1 MSFSQ
6 WIFSTII
13 FMQQY
18 THTVLRSAN
27 KFFLGSF
34 DTICSLHGYMR
45 VLLMSYFHVHTS
57 VTDDLCY
64 LITTWRYTAFAQRKA
79 CLSAFETRRSTSI
92 TAATPAS
99 RCNQCS
105 CWAPRFWEPHA
116 MEFGQ
121 VVHFSQILLTY
132 ENSIVE
138 NAYKLEMARS
148 KIFQART
155 AHSLQHSTH

>member
-1 MSFSQ
+1 MKMLQILRPKQTKKFSAFQ
-6 WIFSTII
+6 KILQSLFQFFSVNIFKII

-64 LITTWRYTAFAQRKA
+64 LITT
-79 CLSAFETRRSTSI
+79 
-92 TAATPAS
+92 
-99 RCNQCS
+99 
-105 CWAPRFWEPHA
+105 
-116 MEFGQ
+116 
-121 VVHFSQILLTY
+121 
-132 ENSIVE
+132 
-138 NAYKLEMARS
+138 
-148 KIFQART
+148 
-155 AHSLQHSTH
+155 

>member
-92 TAATPAS
+92 TAANAGQSMQPMQLLGSAILGTPRHGVWAGCSFQPDTPNVREFNS
-99 RCNQCS
+99 RKCLWIRDGTVQD
-105 CWAPRFWEPHA
+105 
-116 MEFGQ
+116 
-121 VVHFSQILLTY
+121 FSGPD
-132 ENSIVE
+132 
-138 NAYKLEMARS
+138 RP
-148 KIFQART
+148 
-155 AHSLQHSTH
+155 